1 MTQNYHKKLS
11 TNFLNTITHRLGIIL
26 INLDDDDNPS
36 DIYQSLNY
44 KSEKLSD
51 SDLIR
56 NFIFMEVGDL
66 ENQEEFNEVHWS
78 SFEDQFEEYSEENSK
93 SKVQED
99 FYYRY
104 LISKTEYFPHRSLY
118 KKFILYVSNRFQD
131 KKKGINNLVNELKEY
146 AENYIS
152 INYFCEETELEIC
165 FKRFRLLGVSTAA
178 PLLLHFYDIY
188 KKDEKFPFERFYRVL
203 RMTESFII
211 RRTIVGARTRGYGED
226 FAEAIE
232 KSKTIE
238 I

>member
-1 MTQNYHKKLS
+1 MMYICQVLK
-11 TNFLNTITHRLGIIL
+11 
-26 INLDDDDNPS
+26 INL
-36 DIYQSLNY
+36 
-44 KSEKLSD
+44 
-51 SDLIR
+51 R
-56 NFIFMEVGDL
+56 NIAKKIV
-66 ENQEEFNEVHWS
+66 NQ
-78 SFEDQFEEYSEENSK
+78 K
-93 SKVQED
+93 
-99 FYYRY
+99 
-104 LISKTEYFPHRSLY
+104 Y
-118 KKFILYVSNRFQD
+118 KKISITGILFQKLNISLIEVSIKNLSCTLVIVFKI
-131 KKKGINNLVNELKEY
+131 KKSNNNLVNELKEY

-165 FKRFRLLGVSTAA
+165 FKRFRLLGVSTAV

-238 I
+238 IWEGPRNGNQKKKKR